1 MKFLLHGILLTLGM
15 FAAAGEIKVV
25 LFPLQETQIA
35 ARLDSI
41 VMPYR
46 FKTGE
51 QFKKGDIIC
60 SLDASR
66 YQLEMD
72 KMSNHYDFA
81 KTTREDKKNL
91 FANKFT
97 SNYELKK
104 AEFDLKLA
112 EISLAEAKLNLS
124 FCSIKAPF
132 DGKIT
137 EIITKEHELC
147 RPGQPLLKIIND
159 SKMLSCLRR
168 FSKYTTSSLDIFFR
182 IGAARQNK
190 RGFYTWDI
198 YAFIQAFN
206 CNNCLIRI
214 RIGKLLFNLL
224 SFNCRFRRGKMR
236 NFHTKFISKHF

>member
-1 MKFLLHGILLTLGM
+1 MKFLLYGAVMLLGLS
-15 FAAAGEIKVV
+15 AAAQEIKVA

-51 QFKKGDIIC
+51 QFKKGEVIC
-60 SLDASR
+60 SLDSSR
-66 YQLEMD
+66 YQLEVD

-81 KTTREDKKNL
+81 KTTLEDKKNL

-112 EISLAEAKLNLS
+112 EIALAEAKLNLS

-137 EIITKEHELC
+137 EIMTKEHELC
-147 RPGQPLLKIIND
+147 RPGQPVLRIIND
-159 SKMLSCLRR
+159 SKLLATANIPLQEKKLATPGSTISIKLADNTVV
-168 FSKYTTSSLDIFFR
+168 SGTVYEVSPQLDHR
-182 IGAARQNK
+182 SE
-190 RGFYTWDI
+190 T
-198 YAFIQAFN
+198 
-206 CNNCLIRI
+206 IRI
-214 RIGKLLFNLL
+214 KILIDNPGSKITSGITGVLQYGK
-224 SFNCRFRRGKMR
+224 
-236 NFHTKFISKHF
+236 

>member
-1 MKFLLHGILLTLGM
+1 MKFLLHGILLLLGM

-159 SKMLSCLRR
+159 SKLLATANIPLQEKVLAKPGNTISIRLADNTVVSGTVYEVSPQVDHRSETIR
-168 FSKYTTSSLDIFFR
+168 VKILVDNSNGKITSGITGVL
-182 IGAARQNK
+182 Q
-190 RGFYTWDI
+190 Y
-198 YAFIQAFN
+198 
-206 CNNCLIRI
+206 
-214 RIGKLLFNLL
+214 GK
-224 SFNCRFRRGKMR
+224 
-236 NFHTKFISKHF
+236 

>member
-1 MKFLLHGILLTLGM
+1 MKFLLSGVLMLCGLIT
-15 FAAAGEIKVV
+15 AAQEIKVV

-51 QFKKGDIIC
+51 QFKKGEVIC

-66 YQLEMD
+66 YQLEVD

-81 KTTREDKKNL
+81 KTTMEDKKNL

-104 AEFDLKLA
+104 AEFDLNLA
-112 EISLAEAKLNLS
+112 AISLAEAKLNLS
-124 FCSIKAPF
+124 FCTIKAPF

-137 EIITKEHELC
+137 EIMTKEHELC
-147 RPGQPLLKIIND
+147 RPGQPVLRIIND
-159 SKMLSCLRR
+159 SKLLATANIPLQEKHLAKPGNTISIRLADNTVVSGTVYEVSPQVDHR
-168 FSKYTTSSLDIFFR
+168 SET
-182 IGAARQNK
+182 
-190 RGFYTWDI
+190 
-198 YAFIQAFN
+198 
-206 CNNCLIRI
+206 IRI
-214 RIGKLLFNLL
+214 KILVDNPDGKITSGITGVLQY
-224 SFNCRFRRGKMR
+224 GK
-236 NFHTKFISKHF
+236 